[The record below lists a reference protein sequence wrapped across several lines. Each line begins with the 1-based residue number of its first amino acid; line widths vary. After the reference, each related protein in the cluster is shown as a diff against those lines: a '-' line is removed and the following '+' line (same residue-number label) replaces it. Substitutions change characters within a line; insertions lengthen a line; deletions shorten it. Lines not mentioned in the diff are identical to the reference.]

1 VNQKKVVVSD
11 NSQTVDT
18 TPPTNTSISIDSGAA
33 STTSTSVTLTL
44 AATDATEMY
53 VTNTSGCGSGGAWEG
68 LSTSK
73 AWTLGQTNGVATVYV
88 KFRDALL
95 NESSCIN
102 DTITQVDEA
111 PIAGT
116 GIVFSSLATTSI
128 TVSWGAGTD
137 ALTSTNDLQYKLVKA
152 SNSAA
157 IDTVGEAD
165 SIVGLDLV
173 MDWTSNTVQASAT
186 GLSDSTTYYFAV
198 LVRDAADNKVLYSP
212 QNSTTLDGTAPAI
225 GTAINFSSVG
235 ATSLTVSWGAATDN
249 VTAQAS
255 LQYKLVKAST
265 STAIDSIAEVD
276 ALSRADVL
284 VDWGTNTLTQNVSGL
299 TVDTP
304 YYFSVVVRDAADNK
318 AIYSVN
324 SATTSDS
331 IAPTIGTGISFSA
344 VTSSSMTVSWG
355 AGTDNV
361 TLQPNLQYKLVRATT
376 SDAIGTIAEVEAI
389 SGADLLV
396 DWGTN
401 TLSYN
406 ASSLSEATTY
416 HFSVVVRDA
425 SNNKAIYSVVSQS
438 TTIQTDVWTTI
449 SNSSAPAARDGFTS
463 IWTGSRMIVWG
474 GYQTGVPGSQMNTGG
489 IYNPSDNSWT
499 PTNLVGAPSARSG
512 HIAIWTGSEMIIWGG
527 QRLNIGIGVE
537 YLGDGAS
544 YNPQTNTWTTLSSIN
559 APESRSGAS
568 SVWTGT
574 ELIIWGGGNS
584 VSGVLRNGGRYN
596 PTTNSWSTIN
606 TTNSPQATSGDHVA
620 VWTGSK
626 MLTWGNY
633 ASTGSGYLCMGGVY
647 DPDTDSWSTMSG
659 TNAPSGRS
667 LFTGIWTGTEM
678 IIWGGWSGTTY
689 LSTGRA
695 YDPQTDSWTAITSSG
710 APSAR
715 GGHAAVWTGT
725 KMIVWGG
732 SDTGSDLNSGAVY
745 DRLSDAWTS
754 AITLTNA
761 PSARRFYYY
770 NPAIYTGDKLLI
782 WGGGPSTDTG
792 GAYVPP

>member
-1 VNQKKVVVSD
+1 MNTFLKIGSLFLVAQLVSCVPINQKKVTVSD

-53 VTNTSGCGSGGAWEG
+53 VTNTSGCGGGGTWEG
-68 LSTSK
+68 FSTSK
-73 AWTLGQTNGVATVYV
+73 AWTLGQTNGVASVYV

-111 PIAGT
+111 PTAGT
-116 GIVFSSLATTSI
+116 GIVFSSLATTSV

-137 ALTSTNDLQYKLVKA
+137 TLTATTNLQYKLVKA

-173 MDWTSNTVQASAT
+173 MDWTSNTLQASAT

-212 QNSTTLDGTAPAI
+212 QNSTTLDGTSPTI

-249 VTAQAS
+249 TTAQAS

-276 ALSRADVL
+276 ALSGADVL

-299 TVDTP
+299 TVDTT

-376 SDAIGTIAEVEAI
+376 SDAINTIAEVEAI

-416 HFSVVVRDA
+416 YFSVVVRDA
-425 SNNKAIYSVVSQS
+425 SGNKAIYTVQGQS
-438 TTIQTDVWTTI
+438 TSDSTAPVIGSGITYSNIASTSVSVNWGKATDAVTAQSALEYKVVKASSSGAIDTIVEADGVLASDVVIDWTDDIDTVSATGLTSATTYYFAVLVRDLSGNKALYSPKVRFTGKMIYVTHGSNVPFDWTVVQSFRGSEIGGVSGADQKCVTHKPNYSGMDQTSQVKAMLVDGTNRRACSTSLACSDPTENIDWVMTPTTPYYNI
-449 SNSSAPAARDGFTS
+449 FGDLHRSTNTAGVFIFGSTSGVAQIHNSSPRA
-463 IWTGSRMIVWG
+463 WTGFGYNG
-474 GYQTGVPGSQMNTGG
+474 GSGGDWRTDSNNCDGWTGG
-489 IYNPSDNSWT
+489 I
-499 PTNLVGAPSARSG
+499 
-512 HIAIWTGSEMIIWGG
+512 TGSMGEPYNTNGNMIGG
-527 QRLNIGIGVE
+527 
-537 YLGDGAS
+537 
-544 YNPQTNTWTTLSSIN
+544 TNNGCSS
-559 APESRSGAS
+559 
-568 SVWTGT
+568 TF
-574 ELIIWGGGNS
+574 
-584 VSGVLRNGGRYN
+584 GVLYCVE
-596 PTTNSWSTIN
+596 
-606 TTNSPQATSGDHVA
+606 Q
-620 VWTGSK
+620 
-626 MLTWGNY
+626 
-633 ASTGSGYLCMGGVY
+633 
-647 DPDTDSWSTMSG
+647 
-659 TNAPSGRS
+659 
-667 LFTGIWTGTEM
+667 
-678 IIWGGWSGTTY
+678 
-689 LSTGRA
+689 
-695 YDPQTDSWTAITSSG
+695 
-710 APSAR
+710 
-715 GGHAAVWTGT
+715 
-725 KMIVWGG
+725 
-732 SDTGSDLNSGAVY
+732 
-745 DRLSDAWTS
+745 
-754 AITLTNA
+754 
-761 PSARRFYYY
+761 
-770 NPAIYTGDKLLI
+770 
-782 WGGGPSTDTG
+782 
-792 GAYVPP
+792 